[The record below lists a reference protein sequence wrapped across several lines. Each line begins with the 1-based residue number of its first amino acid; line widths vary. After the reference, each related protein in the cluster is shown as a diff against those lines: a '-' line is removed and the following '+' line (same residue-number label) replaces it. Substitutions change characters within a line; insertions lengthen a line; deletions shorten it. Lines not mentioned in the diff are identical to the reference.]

1 MEPALAY
8 ECCLQESD
16 QIIELLV
23 LGSAGS
29 LFLNQDWH
37 QILGWFS
44 IQMDIQKAP
53 EKGQEET
60 GP

>member
-1 MEPALAY
+1 MEPALAN
-8 ECCLQESD
+8 ECYPRESA
-16 QIIELLV
+16 QTTELLA

-37 QILGWFS
+37 QILGCLS
-44 IQMDIQKAP
+44 VQKAL
-53 EKGQEET
+53 EKGQEEI

>member
-1 MEPALAY
+1 MEPALAH

-16 QIIELLV
+16 QTIELLV